1 MQAIPATGAAMGLD
15 YKEKIGIEENK
26 NEKPLVVCSL
36 GDASCT
42 EGEVSE
48 AIQMATLKKLPIIFF
63 VQDNE
68 WDISVNAKEIRAQDM
83 TQFAKGFNHLKSISL
98 DGSNYME
105 SYAGIQEAING

>member
-1 MQAIPATGAAMGLD
+1 M
-15 YKEKIGIEENK
+15 
-26 NEKPLVVCSL
+26 VCSL

-68 WDISVNAKEIRAQDM
+68 WDISANTLKEIRAQDM
-83 TQFAKGFNHLKSISL
+83 TQFAKGFNHLNISL

-105 SYAGIQEAING
+105 SYAGIQEAIKWVK